1 MARESLNGK
10 LAVILHADVAD
21 STALVR
27 QDEQLAHSQIQETF
41 RRLEQFIV
49 DYQGRVRELRGDALL
64 AEFERASDAVSAALA
79 FQSTRGE
86 YLANLGDD
94 ICPEVRIGIALGE
107 VIIADDTITGA
118 GVVLA
123 QRLEQLADR
132 GGLVIQGAVYE
143 TIPERFAFDY
153 EYLGDHEVKG
163 FDDPVRAYRVEVKD
177 GLPVPPP
184 IVTASG
190 GKIPNVRY
198 RLALAAIPLLVAIV
212 ATLFWYEPWQPKV
225 APASLESM
233 VLPLPDKPS
242 IVVLPFENLGG
253 DPGKDYLGV
262 ALYENVITELSR
274 FKEFFVIARDSAL
287 AFKDQPANE
296 VAENLGVRYIVK
308 GSIQSV
314 EGTVRV
320 TAQLIDAV
328 SGRHLWA
335 ERFDRDFEDVLTVQ
349 DEIARTVVSTIGQSI
364 DYTERERAVSKSV
377 ANLTAVELRMR
388 ARELFLKFNKEDLQA
403 SIPLAERAIE
413 IDPEYA
419 EAYVHMAWAH
429 VFGYRYG
436 WLDTHTREESREL
449 ATDWAEKAV
458 ELDPHHYETRW
469 ALASALATAGQLD
482 RARLEYDRALE
493 LNPNSSDV
501 LADSTELLGYLGQA
515 EEAVARLQQAMR
527 LNPKHPEWYHWQLGW
542 ALYFAERYEEALAS
556 IEKTGTMPNGARRTL
571 APVLVRL
578 GRIEEARAVMAEFL
592 ENEPEYSLEDMKVW
606 PFKHKEYLERWTEDQ
621 RKAGAPELPPPEL
634 PDKPSIAVLP
644 FTNMSGDPEQEYFAD
659 GMTEDLI
666 TDISKVSGLFV
677 IARNSVFTYKGMA
690 VKVQQVAEELGV
702 RYVLEGSVRRAGN
715 QVRINAQL
723 VDATTGGHVW
733 AERYD
738 GSLADVFSLQDQVTA
753 KIVNALSIKLTP
765 QEIENLETAE
775 TSNTAAHDAYL
786 QGLSFYLRNTP
797 EDNAKAE
804 TYFKRAVELD
814 PKFDRAYTALAK
826 VYFKTIYSDYGKAMG
841 KYFRI
846 GIYLAYK
853 NLAKIGNANFADAH
867 VIRARIALNKHQV
880 DIALQEAER
889 ALVLSSNDVGALK
902 AKAEALVFLG
912 RYSEGRKTADLVLR
926 LDPAVPADPLYLI
939 GLSHFAEGNYQDAVD
954 YIERALEHNPTTSYF
969 AGPLAAAYGKI
980 GMKKESM
987 QAFKTFTDSM
997 GPQSPLTAWVVYVY
1011 PFQDE
1016 AVLVNL
1022 ADGFAIAGAREG
1034 LLARYLKLT
1043 PETRLSGDEIKSL
1056 LFGHTIRGRD
1066 YWNGRRWTQV
1076 RTLEGKLSH
1085 SRGGIDTDGES
1096 WIEDDRVCD
1105 HWLDDGDEITLCSL
1119 VFHDPVKCW
1128 TNDKGLRRCGTIVPP
1143 EFAQSIEISYRML
1156 TDQGPDSI
1164 RVND

>member
-1 MARESLNGK
+1 MAGESLSGK

-27 QDEQLAHSQIQETF
+27 QNEQLAHSRIQETF
-41 RRLEQFIV
+41 RRLEQFIAQ
-49 DYQGRVRELRGDALL
+49 YQGRVHELRGDALL
-64 AEFERASDAVSAALA
+64 AEFDRASDAVSAALA
-79 FQSTRGE
+79 FQSTQDE
-86 YLANLGDD
+86 YFANLDDD
-94 ICPEVRIGIALGE
+94 IRPEVRIGIALGE

-143 TIPERFAFDY
+143 TIPERFPFDY

-163 FDDPVRAYRVEVKD
+163 FDDPVRAYSARSKA

-184 IVTASG
+184 GVTESG
-190 GKIPNVRY
+190 GKSYNTRT
-198 RLALAAIPLLVAIV
+198 RFALAAAILLVAV
-212 ATLFWYEPWQPKV
+212 AATVLWYKPWQPKV
-225 APASLESM
+225 EPASLESM

-253 DPGKDYLGV
+253 DLGKDYLGI
-262 ALYENVITELSR
+262 ALYENVVTELSR

-287 AFKDQPANE
+287 AYKDNPVNE

-308 GSIQSV
+308 GSVQPID
-314 EGTVRV
+314 GTVRV

-328 SGRHLWA
+328 SGRHLWG
-335 ERFDRDFEDVLTVQ
+335 ERFDRDLENVLTVQ
-349 DEIARTVVSTIGQSI
+349 DEITRTVVSTIGQSI
-364 DYTERERAVSKSV
+364 DYTERERAASKPV

-388 ARELFLKFNKEDLQA
+388 AREEFLKFTKESLQA

-413 IDPEYA
+413 IDPDYA
-419 EAYVHMAWAH
+419 EAYVHMAWVH
-429 VFGYRYG
+429 VLGYRYG
-436 WLDTHTREESREL
+436 WLETHAREESRDL
-449 ATDWAEKAV
+449 AIEWAEKAV

-482 RARLEYDRALE
+482 RARVEYDRTLE

-515 EEAVARLQQAMR
+515 EEAVSRLQKAMR
-527 LNPKHPEWYHWQLGW
+527 LNPKHPDWYHWQLGW

-556 IEKTGTMPNGARRTL
+556 INNIGTIPNGARRTL

-578 GRIEEARAVMAEFL
+578 GRTDEARAVMAEFL
-592 ENEPEYSLEDMKVW
+592 ENEPGYSLEDMKVW
-606 PFKHKEYLERWTEDQ
+606 PFRHKEYLERWTEDQ
-621 RKAGAPELPPPEL
+621 RKAGAPEHPSPEL

-644 FTNMSGDPEQEYFAD
+644 FTNMSDDPQQEYFAD

-677 IARNSVFTYKGMA
+677 IARNSVFTYKGKA
-690 VKVQQVAEELGV
+690 VKVQQVARDLGV

-738 GSLADVFSLQDQVTA
+738 GSLADIFSLQDQVTA

-765 QEIENLETAE
+765 RELENLKTPE
-775 TSNTAAHDAYL
+775 TSNTAAHDVYL

-814 PKFDRAYTALAK
+814 PDFDRAYTALAK
-826 VYFKTIYSDYGKAMG
+826 VYFKTQDFHFGDAMG
-841 KYFRI
+841 TYWRI
-846 GIYLAYK
+846 GIYLVRK
-853 NLAKIGNANFADAH
+853 NLAKIDSTDFADAH
-867 VIRARIALNKHQV
+867 VIRARIALSKHQV
-880 DIALQEAER
+880 GVALQEADR
-889 ALVLSSNDVGALK
+889 ALDFSSNDVEALK
-902 AKAEALVFLG
+902 AKAAALIYIG
-912 RYSEGRKTADLVLR
+912 RYSEGRKIANLALR
-926 LDPAVPADPLYLI
+926 LDPAFPEVSLSLI
-939 GLSHFAEGNYQDAVD
+939 GLSHFAEGDYKVAAD
-954 YIERALEHNPTTSYF
+954 YIERALEHNPSTSYF
-969 AGPLAAAYGKI
+969 AGPLAAAYAKL
-980 GMKKESM
+980 GMEKESK
-987 QAFKTFTDSM
+987 QAFDTFLNAW
-997 GPQSPLTAWVVYVY
+997 GPSSPLIAWVVYFY
-1011 PFQDE
+1011 PFQDK
-1016 AVLVNL
+1016 AVLENL
-1022 ADGFAIAGAREG
+1022 ADGLAVAGAREG
-1034 LLARYLKLT
+1034 LQERYLKLI
-1043 PETRLSGDEIKSL
+1043 PETRLSGQEIKSL
-1056 LFGHTIRGRD
+1056 LFGRSIRGRD
-1066 YWNGRRWTQV
+1066 FWSGIRWTQV
-1076 RTLEGKLSH
+1076 RTTEGKFSH
-1085 SRGGIDTDGES
+1085 SKGSVIREGES
-1096 WIEDDRVCD
+1096 WVENDRVCD
-1105 HWLDDGDEITLCSL
+1105 RWLDDGDEITICSL
-1119 VFHDPVKCW
+1119 IFHDPVKCW
-1128 TNDKGLRRCGTIVPP
+1128 TNEKGLRRCGTIVPP
-1143 EFAQSIEISYRML
+1143 EFSQSVETSYRML

-1164 RVND
+1164 RVVN